1 MTDTP
6 VSTGL
11 AAVAA
16 EVKDVEAKL
25 AALES
30 APSPA
35 PATPSAPSPAPTPAP
50 TVAAPTTPAPAVA
63 QTMIISNEPIPTP
76 PDAVPVPPVV
86 TAPIHS
92 PALDAAAAAEQ
103 ARQTK
108 LENEKN
114 AFYQAILKAR
124 TQGVPPPIVA
134 QPVAPHI
141 VTQTELE
148 KAAGAAAVA
157 KAAEAQGRRII
168 PPTAL
173 PTDGTMTPVFRP
185 PEYVPDQR
193 KGQGNVSGTPLS

>member
-1 MTDTP
+1 MTEEAP
-6 VSTGL
+6 YSTGL

-30 APSPA
+30 APIPVPA
-35 PATPSAPSPAPTPAP
+35 PPTTPSPTPAS
-50 TVAAPTTPAPAVA
+50 APPVAVA
-63 QTMIISNEPIPTP
+63 VPSAAASMVISDEPIPTP
-76 PDAVPVPPVV
+76 PDAVPVPP
-86 TAPIHS
+86 APSPSIQS
-92 PALDAAAAAEQ
+92 PALDAAAAKEQ
-103 ARQTK
+103 ARITL

-114 AFYQAILKAR
+114 AFYMAILAAR
-124 TQGVPPPIVA
+124 KQGLPPALVT

-141 VTQTELE
+141 VNQTQQEM
-148 KAAGAAAVA
+148 AAGAAQVA
-157 KAAEAQGRRII
+157 KNAEAQGRRII
-168 PPTAL
+168 TPTAL